1 MKVLMKG
8 NEALSE
14 AAIRAGAT
22 LYFGYPITPQNE
34 VGEYMSR
41 RLPTIPG
48 GAYIQ
53 AETEVA
59 SINMVYGAVVHRT
72 AGDDQFLVAGHQ
84 PDDGGD
90 FLPRRRRTAG
100 GHRQHHARAA
110 RGWATSTP
118 SRPTTSRRPRAAATA
133 ATG

>member
-1 MKVLMKG
+1 MGKHLNVKGFYPAVYTGGKCTACKACGLICPDICIEIFKLAARGGASMKVLMKG

-48 GAYIQ
+48 GAFIQ

-59 SINMVYGAVVHRT
+59 SINMVYGAVVHRA
-72 AGDDQFLVAGHQ
+72 AG
-84 PDDGGD
+84 
-90 FLPRRRRTAG
+90 R
-100 GHRQHHARAA
+100 
-110 RGWATSTP
+110 
-118 SRPTTSRRPRAAATA
+118 
-133 ATG
+133 